1 MDDHRANGI
10 PAPQAGAVN
19 PAPKGY
25 SIDVRLFLAMITTTM
40 AIAFSAGVMFGPTD
54 PALVG
59 PVLSRMGIR
68 IDLPTPLS
76 EGGGGRS
83 AVYPPPQLSS
93 MAGVGSLN
101 NAAATT
107 GGHGTSKKAKAV
119 QITSDGNVLRDD
131 EGNVILRQ
139 PRRLP
144 TDHVATLGY
153 KIKETHVNIDQPVLE
168 GTGDKIPIQ
177 NRDISHDNKNGTG
190 GTLLRDQ
197 TMPSGQHLLVD
208 IKNIEAAFLNSE
220 SRLAQAMQD
229 AVIAAGLTMLSYHC
243 HSLHPAGVS
252 CVGVLLESHI
262 SFHTWPD
269 EGVITLDMFTTSEK
283 PLLPA
288 LPAIEELFG
297 VPRYN
302 SEGVK
307 ETPVTIWS
315 HELRGFRTEDERK
328 RHYLD
333 DESDLSNWVLSPL
346 EVVEKKQLAGRI
358 TAKGQRVDVW
368 DAKEREDMPSYADG
382 LKGGW
387 AVDDP
392 RWLSNEHAS
401 PQRMLFINGA
411 IMVRSQSE
419 HVRELH
425 ESLVQPAMFAHPN
438 PKNVII
444 LGGGE
449 GATLREVLRHKTV
462 DKVTMVELDEELV
475 DICKEFMPYM
485 SNCTDIVGSAES
497 CFDDARSELIYG
509 DAFSYVTEHAEE
521 SKFDVMI
528 VDLLEVKSHEELV
541 DPNVLHAMIKS
552 LSPNGVMSMQIG
564 TAPSIHDPR
573 ADMGMDKERELLI
586 NHLEADPDVAAV
598 FVYEEAHCGR
608 WEPNSFL
615 VACRDISCR
624 KQWYAETDEVD
635 YQIYERIGG
644 TKSGEPSLI
653 HFDGATQRSFQMP
666 PRAWETIYCRRE
678 PEPFECAYRGL
689 DMDKEL
695 FEYDPEDEESS
706 AFEIRPMNDGDVSA
720 VYAKI
725 DIPEGSYIMPTH
737 LAASFEVTDASMENI
752 RDVLK
757 TEGVEKATVI
767 EDFVAYVDKHG
778 HASINDGSGKNFVEI
793 GGSFLMRTTEDNGA
807 ANVRRWIPT
816 HPDGIRPKYSPVYD
830 RHRHSF
836 DVFIVASRDIKAGE
850 EVMKPVGL
858 WD

>member
-1 MDDHRANGI
+1 MLQFTSN
-10 PAPQAGAVN
+10 
-19 PAPKGY
+19 
-25 SIDVRLFLAMITTTM
+25 F
-40 AIAFSAGVMFGPTD
+40 
-54 PALVG
+54 
-59 PVLSRMGIR
+59 
-68 IDLPTPLS
+68 
-76 EGGGGRS
+76 
-83 AVYPPPQLSS
+83 PPPFSQ
-93 MAGVGSLN
+93 
-101 NAAATT
+101 
-107 GGHGTSKKAKAV
+107 
-119 QITSDGNVLRDD
+119 
-131 EGNVILRQ
+131 
-139 PRRLP
+139 
-144 TDHVATLGY
+144 
-153 KIKETHVNIDQPVLE
+153 
-168 GTGDKIPIQ
+168 
-177 NRDISHDNKNGTG
+177 
-190 GTLLRDQ
+190 
-197 TMPSGQHLLVD
+197 
-208 IKNIEAAFLNSE
+208 
-220 SRLAQAMQD
+220 
-229 AVIAAGLTMLSYHC
+229 
-243 HSLHPAGVS
+243 
-252 CVGVLLESHI
+252 
-262 SFHTWPD
+262 
-269 EGVITLDMFTTSEK
+269 
-283 PLLPA
+283 
-288 LPAIEELFG
+288 
-297 VPRYN
+297 
-302 SEGVK
+302 
-307 ETPVTIWS
+307 
-315 HELRGFRTEDERK
+315 
-328 RHYLD
+328 
-333 DESDLSNWVLSPL
+333 
-346 EVVEKKQLAGRI
+346 
-358 TAKGQRVDVW
+358 
-368 DAKEREDMPSYADG
+368 
-382 LKGGW
+382 
-387 AVDDP
+387 
-392 RWLSNEHAS
+392 
-401 PQRMLFINGA
+401 
-411 IMVRSQSE
+411 SQSE

-509 DAFSYVTEHAEE
+509 DAFSYVTKHAEE

-720 VYAKI
+720 VYAKV